1 MKVTVDYDR
10 CQGHWVC
17 VSEAPEVF
25 AGDEKKGQVVVLNDS
40 PAEEL
45 RAKVAA
51 AVKYCPTRALAI
63 LEDANAES

>member
-25 AGDEKKGQVVVLNDS
+25 EGDEKKGQVVVRNPSPTEDS
-40 PAEEL
+40 
-45 RAKVAA
+45 RARVKL
-51 AVKYCPTRALAI
+51 AVKYCPTRAIALD
-63 LEDANAES
+63 ED

>member
-25 AGDEKKGQVVVLNDS
+25 QADEKIGQVVLLEAAPN
-40 PAEEL
+40 EEL
-45 RAKVAA
+45 RTKVAL
-51 AVKYCPTRALAI
+51 AVKYCPTHALSVKD
-63 LEDANAES
+63 E

>member
-25 AGDEKKGQVVVLNDS
+25 EADEKKGQVVVRDAS
-40 PAEEL
+40 PAEDS
-45 RAKVAA
+45 RARVAL
-51 AVKYCPTRALAI
+51 AVKYCPTRAI
-63 LEDANAES
+63 VLEED